1 MLLIKLSGTLE
12 PMPTVYTTGST
23 AGAAAPAASGDGACP
38 ASNSAV
44 RTRVPKPWRS
54 IILALLIRFYRSCG
68 VGRYW
73 ASGGDFTGDIQTR
86 ISVGTFSGCGA
97 RFSVPPQ
104 ASACGEPAR
113 RAEARRS
120 TLKRAPRGTSRPFTY
135 TQMYSHRFFHMTK
148 YTTTRATYVAAQNQG
163 VHHAMPSMRKSEI
176 GQRNRVA

>member
-97 RFSVPPQ
+97 GFSVPPQ
-104 ASACGEPAR
+104 VSACGEPAR

-135 TQMYSHRFFHMTK
+135 TQMYLIAP
-148 YTTTRATYVAAQNQG
+148 RAITDPTPYAALEKPEAHNE
-163 VHHAMPSMRKSEI
+163 H
-176 GQRNRVA
+176 

>member
-1 MLLIKLSGTLE
+1 MARRPIVHIQVWPNARE
-12 PMPTVYTTGST
+12 
-23 AGAAAPAASGDGACP
+23 
-38 ASNSAV
+38 
-44 RTRVPKPWRS
+44 RRVVERLVK
-54 IILALLIRFYRSCG
+54 
-68 VGRYW
+68 
-73 ASGGDFTGDIQTR
+73 QTR
-86 ISVGTFSGCGA
+86 ISGGTFSGCGA

-113 RAEARRS
+113 RAEARRR
-120 TLKRAPRGTSRPFTY
+120 TLKRAPRGTARPFTY